1 MISIISSER
10 HSKGLTIV
18 ELQIALVLLIVIST
32 LLFSGLR
39 LTQKSWATSEKS
51 IEATDDL
58 RTTSQLIYRQLT
70 ELQPIL
76 WIEEDER
83 KILFQGEEDSIE
95 FVGKLPAHR
104 GPGGYYQQKL
114 FLDRTQENLELK
126 FAYHLLHPDSDNGS
140 LSEEQEET
148 KLSLI
153 KDISS
158 FQVSYF
164 GAQEKD
170 EEQDWHTNWESEIAL
185 PNLVKINVATKN
197 HTWPDLL
204 IPIYSVFRNQ
214 RVQQVVRQ

>member
-76 WIEEDER
+76 WIEEHER
-83 KILFQGEEDSIE
+83 KILFQIAS
-95 FVGKLPAHR
+95 
-104 GPGGYYQQKL
+104 
-114 FLDRTQENLELK
+114 NL
-126 FAYHLLHPDSDNGS
+126 
-140 LSEEQEET
+140 
-148 KLSLI
+148 
-153 KDISS
+153 
-158 FQVSYF
+158 
-164 GAQEKD
+164 
-170 EEQDWHTNWESEIAL
+170 
-185 PNLVKINVATKN
+185 
-197 HTWPDLL
+197 
-204 IPIYSVFRNQ
+204 
-214 RVQQVVRQ
+214 